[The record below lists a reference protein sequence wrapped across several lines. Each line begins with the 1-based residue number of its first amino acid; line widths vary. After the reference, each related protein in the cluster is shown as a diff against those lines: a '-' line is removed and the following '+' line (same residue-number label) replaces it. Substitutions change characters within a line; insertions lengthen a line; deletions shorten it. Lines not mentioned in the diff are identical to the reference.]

1 MSHHKVTAVGD
12 STEVLSA
19 QVEAHKNFLE
29 SEFQVRTKV
38 WTSAEND
45 YQAVNDQVRKT
56 QNKLDTANRKMGG
69 SSFNTDGTLG
79 FLCGYENQ
87 SHLRPAADIIRELHR
102 MLVSDMM
109 QLRQNRVEL
118 LLQELN
124 DTYDYD
130 MLSQPATSNSHL
142 VTNISASRAA
152 LRLLTRRGGI
162 PLSKGDIIRQVVSSK
177 IAALETVLN

>member
-1 MSHHKVTAVGD
+1 M
-12 STEVLSA
+12 LSA

-29 SEFQVRTKV
+29 TEFTARTKA
-38 WTSAEND
+38 WTTAEND

-79 FLCGYENQ
+79 YLCGYENQ

-102 MLVSDMM
+102 MLTADMM
-109 QLRQNRVEL
+109 QLRQNRVEI

-124 DTYDYD
+124 DTYDFD
-130 MLSQPATSNSHL
+130 MLSTPTGSNSHL
-142 VTNISASRAA
+142 VTNISASRTA

-162 PLSKGDIIRQVVSSK
+162 PLSKTDIVRQVVRFELYIHSP
-177 IAALETVLN
+177 

>member
-1 MSHHKVTAVGD
+1 MSHYKVSVTGD

-29 SEFQVRTKV
+29 TEFNSRTKA

-45 YQAVNDQVRKT
+45 YQAVNDQVLKT
-56 QNKLDTANRKMGG
+56 QTKLDTINRKMGG
-69 SSFNTDGTLG
+69 SSFNNDGTLG
-79 FLCGYENQ
+79 YLCGYENQ
-87 SHLRPAADIIRELHR
+87 SHLRPASDIIRELHR

-109 QLRQNRVEL
+109 QLRQNRVEI

-130 MLSQPATSNSHL
+130 MLANPPGSNSHL
-142 VTNISASRAA
+142 VTNVSASRAA

-162 PLSKGDIIRQVVSSK
+162 PLSKSDIIRHVVSFS
-177 IAALETVLN
+177 L